1 MSVSVGVCVHV
12 CVYEPGLANF
22 GFGKAR
28 PHGTVMGV
36 GVATRGGE
44 ILEGLG

>member
-1 MSVSVGVCVHV
+1 MCVCV

-28 PHGTVMGV
+28 PHGTAMGV
-36 GVATRGGE
+36 GVATRGGG
-44 ILEGLG
+44 ILESLG

>member
-1 MSVSVGVCVHV
+1 MRACVC
-12 CVYEPGLANF
+12 EQGLANF

-36 GVATRGGE
+36 GVATRGGG